1 MHKIKPNKKITTKKL
16 AIFAGVSVL
25 IFSAVVTLMFFV
37 LFWRKNETY
46 GFVFPDYVGSYDSSA
61 LQKNGMTVNRNYVN
75 SEIYPEGVVI
85 SQYPEGLSEKRIKKG
100 QSPVLT
106 LNISAGREKFVLPE
120 LSEKTPNQALIILRG
135 MQCEARIV
143 KIYGDFSEKKVSSS
157 FPQAGSTVRVGD
169 RVTLYVETPKVKSV
183 KEIPSVIGLD
193 ERSAVR
199 ELTAQGFDVE
209 VEDGFDMFAMSGE
222 VISQYPMANTYAAQ
236 NTVKITVNSD

>member
-1 MHKIKPNKKITTKKL
+1 
-16 AIFAGVSVL
+16 
-25 IFSAVVTLMFFV
+25 
-37 LFWRKNETY
+37 
-46 GFVFPDYVGSYDSSA
+46 
-61 LQKNGMTVNRNYVN
+61 
-75 SEIYPEGVVI
+75 
-85 SQYPEGLSEKRIKKG
+85 
-100 QSPVLT
+100 
-106 LNISAGREKFVLPE
+106 
-120 LSEKTPNQALIILRG
+120 
-135 MQCEARIV
+135 
-143 KIYGDFSEKKVSSS
+143 
-157 FPQAGSTVRVGD
+157 VGD